1 MFQYMQTLHYSII
14 TIINKLS
21 FSWRWGEKMD
31 AIEATQTILG
41 MRPALADF
49 YNMCMERPMHDVRG
63 YGLLFV
69 DASRKAG
76 WASALSH
83 SCDPTC
89 QVQIVSRSGKLSLS
103 MTTVRDV
110 PQGHEL
116 TFDYNAVTESLDE
129 YRQAVCLCGHSN
141 CRGSFLHF
149 ATADC
154 YQEVMRT
161 RLPMRY
167 VYICNH
173 CIMIS
178 FCINYFILFLFYF

>member
-1 MFQYMQTLHYSII
+1 MQTLHYSII